1 MTKEEFLYELKKEL
15 SALDSAEAMAYNLR
29 YYSDYIDAEIA
40 KGRSEQEVLDELGN
54 PRWLVNSIKES
65 GDYGRVQDIIEG
77 PLENIRSNDEEDN
90 QTMHTIR
97 IEGMKARILGVAI
110 LAIFLLFLVA
120 IFYILGKIF
129 VFLLPVLIPI
139 LLICLIFGFME
150 ILDR

>member
-77 PLENIRSNDEEDN
+77 PLENVRSNDEEDTYCECCYSRTATFRN
-90 QTMHTIR
+90 TTGTLNVCCQR
-97 IEGMKARILGVAI
+97 
-110 LAIFLLFLVA
+110 
-120 IFYILGKIF
+120 
-129 VFLLPVLIPI
+129 
-139 LLICLIFGFME
+139 
-150 ILDR
+150 

>member
-15 SALDSAEAMAYNLR
+15 SALDSAEATAYNFR

-77 PLENIRSNDEEDN
+77 PLENIRSNDEDD
-90 QTMHTIR
+90 QKMHTIR

-139 LLICLIFGFME
+139 LLICLIFGFMK

>member
-15 SALDSAEAMAYNLR
+15 SALDSAEATAYNFR

-110 LAIFLLFLVA
+110 LAIFLLFWSQSF
-120 IFYILGKIF
+120 IF
-129 VFLLPVLIPI
+129 
-139 LLICLIFGFME
+139 
-150 ILDR
+150 

>member
-77 PLENIRSNDEEDN
+77 PLENVRSNEGKNIGCGNTCDFFTFFGRNLLYFRKDFCISPSRAHSYFTYLSDFWVYEDFG
-90 QTMHTIR
+90 QIKIR
-97 IEGMKARILGVAI
+97 KTLRINRRFA
-110 LAIFLLFLVA
+110 
-120 IFYILGKIF
+120 
-129 VFLLPVLIPI
+129 
-139 LLICLIFGFME
+139 
-150 ILDR
+150 